1 MANGGEAGGTAAG
14 GGWQEILDHLKQ
26 AAVNLMTLE
35 ITTTVIGNEPKE
47 IKTKID
53 LVQGDI
59 SNSFNEAFLR
69 DEELHPIREFHAGQ
83 VEKGQAIVK
92 GNVEVI
98 VDLVKQLR
106 NIG

>member
-1 MANGGEAGGTAAG
+1 MANGGEAGGAAAG

-26 AAVNLMTLE
+26 AAVNLLTLE

-69 DEELHPIREFHAGQ
+69 DEELHPIRGFHASQ

>member
-1 MANGGEAGGTAAG
+1 MANGEEDGGIEAG
-14 GGWQEILDHLKQ
+14 GGWQEILDNLKQ

-35 ITTTVIGNEPKE
+35 ITTTVVSNEPKE
-47 IKTKID
+47 IRTKID

-69 DEELHPIREFHAGQ
+69 DAELHPIREFHASQ
-83 VEKGQAIVK
+83 VEKGQGIVK
-92 GNVEVI
+92 DNVEVI